1 MIVFSEPKLLPLI
14 PLLPI
19 IPEKGAVIV
28 LDDNLAI
35 TSPLLTFLPKL
46 ICSNNSSFLI
56 LKEAVLL
63 LKEVQ

>member
-19 IPEKGAVIV
+19 IPEKGAVTV

-35 TSPLLTFLPKL
+35 TSPLLTFFAKAYL
-46 ICSNNSSFLI
+46 F
-56 LKEAVLL
+56 
-63 LKEVQ
+63 

>member
-35 TSPLLTFLPKL
+35 ISPLLTF
-46 ICSNNSSFLI
+46 
-56 LKEAVLL
+56 
-63 LKEVQ
+63 